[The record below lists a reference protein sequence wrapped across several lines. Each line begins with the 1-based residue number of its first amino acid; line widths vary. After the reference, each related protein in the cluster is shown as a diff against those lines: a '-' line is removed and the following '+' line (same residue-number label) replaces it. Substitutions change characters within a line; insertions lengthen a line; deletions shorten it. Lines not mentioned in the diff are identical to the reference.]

1 MSPVKGTHSV
11 GCLHPHNLFIAPAL
25 ANQVHS
31 NKSYEGM
38 GLSVSRASLKQKWL
52 IADDTS
58 DKDVLAKVAK
68 YLGGV
73 LVEYAN
79 NNKIDTS
86 PRLSQARWINKN
98 VPDCGFSLT
107 QLEKKGKREL
117 DKIRADFENKEL
129 YAMDLCS
136 KRSIAVALDE
146 SIRLTQQLPAGTHR
160 DNIAFFTPVLRAV
173 GAWLSREPDQEGLSS
188 ILERPLRR
196 CVGASEAQRGY
207 GCKQAP

>member
-1 MSPVKGTHSV
+1 
-11 GCLHPHNLFIAPAL
+11 
-25 ANQVHS
+25 
-31 NKSYEGM
+31 M

-146 SIRLTQQLPAGTHR
+146 SIRLSEQLPAGTHR
-160 DNIAFFTPVLRAV
+160 DNIVFFTPVLRAV

-188 ILERPLRR
+188 ILERPY
-196 CVGASEAQRGY
+196 GAVW
-207 GCKQAP
+207 APLKCCR